1 MKKSVSIFIVF
12 SLPVFFCFSCGTDVA
27 NKTSIDSTSHQ
38 AGVPDEGKVL
48 YSEKCSMCH
57 GENGDL
63 GSMGAANLV
72 TSKINSEAV
81 LAIIR
86 DGKNGMRS
94 FAPDLKVEQLNAV
107 AKYAEHLRR

>member
-1 MKKSVSIFIVF
+1 MKKSISIFIIF

-48 YSEKCSMCH
+48 YSEKCSLCH

-72 TSKINSEAV
+72 TSKINSAAV
-81 LAIIR
+81 LAI
-86 DGKNGMRS
+86 MRS

>member
-1 MKKSVSIFIVF
+1 MKKSISIFIVF

-48 YSEKCSMCH
+48 YSEKCAMCH
-57 GENGDL
+57 GENGNL
-63 GSMGAANLV
+63 GTMGAANLV
-72 TSKINSEAV
+72 SSKINSESV

-86 DGKNGMRS
+86 NGKNGMRS
-94 FAPDLKVEQLNAV
+94 FAQDFSDEQLNAV
-107 AKYAEHLRR
+107 AKYVEQLRK

>member
-12 SLPVFFCFSCGTDVA
+12 SLTVFFCFSCGTDVTK
-27 NKTSIDSTSHQ
+27 KTSIDSTSHQ

-48 YSEKCSMCH
+48 YSEKCSLCH

-72 TSKINSEAV
+72 TSKINSAAV
-81 LAIIR
+81 LAIMR

-94 FAPDLKVEQLNAV
+94 FASDLNVEQLNAV
-107 AKYAEHLRR
+107 AKYAELLRR